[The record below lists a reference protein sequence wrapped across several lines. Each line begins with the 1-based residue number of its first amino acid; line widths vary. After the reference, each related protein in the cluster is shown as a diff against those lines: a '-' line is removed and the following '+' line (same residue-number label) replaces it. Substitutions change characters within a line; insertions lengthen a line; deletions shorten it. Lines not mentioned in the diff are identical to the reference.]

1 VLPDDAA
8 TITAFETARRSPF
21 AGGRGGIS
29 SVKVD
34 LDRDGLKRR
43 HKSMMNVFLKMRT
56 KVKMGQLRLNAWPA
70 RLPLLLEPPAVSLW
84 DCLAVSARRYPDKSA
99 LVFFDRQISYA
110 ELLSAAEGLAARL
123 AFLGVGSGDRV
134 LVVMQNCPQLIIAHY
149 AIARANAVVVPVN
162 PMNRAQELRHYIADA
177 EAKVAITTG
186 DLASE
191 VASAS
196 NGIDGD
202 RLRHLI
208 VTQFSDVLEGT
219 DESAIPSQWRGWLNE
234 RHPMPSLSQGDVHHW
249 QDAIRSID
257 ELPALIVG
265 PDDLAL
271 LPYTSGTTGSP
282 KGCMLTHANLMH
294 NAIATSLWLEM
305 TSETVALAVLPL
317 FHITGMSCVM
327 HAAVYAG
334 GTVVIMPRWD
344 RDMASQLVGQRR
356 VSHWT
361 CIPTMIIDLLA
372 SPKLDQYDFS
382 SLVYLGGGGSAMPQA
397 IAERLFNQFQLR
409 FVEGYGLTETS
420 AVTLFNPCDAPKQ
433 QCLGVPFISVD
444 ARVIDVDSGAAVA
457 VGEKGEIAIHGPQVF
472 RGYWRRE
479 EATEKAFIT
488 IDGKRFLRTGD
499 LGYRDEDGYFF
510 VMDRLKRMINAS
522 GYKVWPVEL
531 ESLMF
536 RHPGIQEVCVIGAN
550 DPYRGETVKAV
561 IVRKQ
566 GYSGLTE
573 KDVIDWTRAQ
583 ISAYKAP
590 RIVEF
595 VEALPKNASGKV
607 MWRQLQEAELSRS
620 PSSSAE
626 K

>member
-1 VLPDDAA
+1 
-8 TITAFETARRSPF
+8 
-21 AGGRGGIS
+21 
-29 SVKVD
+29 
-34 LDRDGLKRR
+34 
-43 HKSMMNVFLKMRT
+43 
-56 KVKMGQLRLNAWPA
+56 MGQNRSKSWPA
-70 RLPLLLEPPAVSLW
+70 RLPIVLEPPAVSLW

-99 LVFFDRQISYA
+99 LIFFDRRISYV
-110 ELLSAAEGLAARL
+110 ELLYAAERLAARL
-123 AFLGVGSGDRV
+123 VAFGVRGGDRV

-162 PMNRAQELRHYIADA
+162 PMNRAQELRHCITDA
-177 EAKVAITTG
+177 KANVAITTG
-186 DLASE
+186 DLADE

-208 VTQFSDVLEGT
+208 VTQFGDVLEGT

-234 RHPMPSLSQGDVHHW
+234 RHPMPSLSQGDVHRW

-257 ELPALIVG
+257 ELPALIAG
-265 PDDLAL
+265 RDDLAL

-282 KGCMLTHANLMH
+282 KGCMLTHASLMH
-294 NAIATSLWLEM
+294 NAVATSLWLDM

-317 FHITGMSCVM
+317 FHITGLSCVM
-327 HAAVYAG
+327 HASIYAG

-344 RDMASQLVGQRR
+344 RDVASQLVWQHR

-372 SPKLDQYDFS
+372 SPKLGQYDFS

-397 IAERLFNQFQLR
+397 VAERLFDQFQLR

-420 AVTLFNPCDAPKQ
+420 AVTLFNPCDAPKL

-444 ARVIDVDSGAAVA
+444 ARVIDVESGAAVA
-457 VGEKGEIAIHGPQVF
+457 VGEKGEIVIHGPQVF
-472 RGYWRRE
+472 RGYWGHE
-479 EATEKAFIT
+479 EATEKAFVT

-510 VMDRLKRMINAS
+510 IMDRLKRMINAS
-522 GYKVWPVEL
+522 GYKVWPAEL
-531 ESLMF
+531 EALMF
-536 RHPGIQEVCVIGAN
+536 QHPGIQEVCVIGAN
-550 DPYRGETVKAV
+550 DLYRGETVKAV
-561 IVRKQ
+561 VVRKRAH
-566 GYSGLTE
+566 SGLTE
-573 KDVIDWTRAQ
+573 QDIIDWARAQ

-620 PSSSAE
+620 ASSSAD